1 MTGPARP
8 AASATQG
15 TNSVQSTHGT
25 ADPGHAEPMRAETLA
40 IVRCP
45 EPIRPTS
52 VHLDAMNA
60 DSMGLVQ

>member
-8 AASATQG
+8 AASATHR
-15 TNSVQSTHGT
+15 TNRPQSTNGT
-25 ADPGHAEPMRAETLA
+25 ADPGRAETMRAETLA
-40 IVRCP
+40 IVWCP
-45 EPIRPTS
+45 QPVRPTS